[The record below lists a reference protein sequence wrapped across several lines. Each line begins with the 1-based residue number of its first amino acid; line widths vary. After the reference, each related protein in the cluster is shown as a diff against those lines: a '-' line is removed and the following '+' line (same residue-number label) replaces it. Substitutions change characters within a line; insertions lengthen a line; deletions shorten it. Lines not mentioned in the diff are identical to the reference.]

1 MAIFQRL
8 HREGKTVILVT
19 HELDI
24 ALHCRRII
32 RFKDGKV
39 QADEEIRDPKDAA
52 SELSRLP
59 DLEQE
64 ELPV

>member
-19 HELDI
+19 HEMDI

-39 QADEEIRDPKDAA
+39 MADEEVREPKDATA
-52 SELSRLP
+52 ELSRLP
-59 DLEQE
+59 DLDQE